1 MQSRVKTPK
10 NVVVVTH
17 TFFYG
22 ASEALFDYLEKKSVP
37 MLWYIGH
44 PLRPEQPMGASR
56 RYINGKLMSES
67 SWRVWM
73 SGSLFSYATDMMRT
87 FLLIL
92 KYSGPIELF
101 IGINPLN
108 AFCGIM
114 LRKFKRVDRV
124 VFYAI
129 DFVPKRFSLSIVN
142 TLYHCLESYVVRNA
156 DICWN
161 VSPKIA
167 EGREKYLGIDSK
179 KYRQQVVPIGIW
191 QKDIASHIK
200 RTNHNRIIFV
210 GHLLEKQ
217 GVQVVLHA
225 LPKVI
230 RYIPDVTFTLI
241 GGGEY
246 ENPLRALSRALR
258 LGSHVKFFG
267 WEPRQEVIRNKLLQ
281 SDIAV
286 AVYSS
291 EGEKDT
297 NFTYYADPTKIKTY
311 LSCGLPVVL
320 TPVPYNAKELER
332 KGAAYLIKYTE
343 EDVSKML
350 ISLLTDSEKLR
361 KAKQSALACVRAY
374 TWERIFSTA
383 FNLL

>member
-1 MQSRVKTPK
+1 MQSRVTIPQ

-22 ASEALFDYLEKKSVP
+22 ASEALSGYLVGKSISTH
-37 MLWYIGH
+37 WYIGH
-44 PLRPEQPMGASR
+44 PLRPEQPMGVSR
-56 RYINGKLMSES
+56 MYADGKLTSES
-67 SWRVWM
+67 RWRVWK
-73 SGSLFSYATDMMRT
+73 SGTLLSYTTDMMCT

-92 KYSGPIELF
+92 RYPRPIELF

-114 LRKFKRVDRV
+114 LRKFKRVERV

-129 DFVPKRFSLSIVN
+129 DFVPKRFSWSIVN
-142 TLYHCLESYVVRNA
+142 TLYHRLESYVVRNA
-156 DICWN
+156 DVCWN

-167 EGREKYLGIDSK
+167 EGRERYLGIDSE
-179 KYRQQVVPIGIW
+179 KYQQQVVPIGIW
-191 QKDIASHIK
+191 QKDMASDIK
-200 RTNHNRIIFV
+200 RANDNRIIFV

-217 GVQVVLHA
+217 GVQVVLRA

-230 RYIPDVTFTLI
+230 KYIPDVTFTII

-246 ENPLRALSRALR
+246 ENTLRALSNSLR
-258 LGSHVKFFG
+258 LDSHVKFLG
-267 WEPRQEVIRNKLLQ
+267 WESRQEMIRNKLLR

-291 EGEKDT
+291 DGEKDT

-320 TPVPYNAKELER
+320 TPVSYNAKELER
-332 KGAAYLIKYTE
+332 KGAAYLVKYTE
-343 EDVSKML
+343 EDVSTVL
-350 ISLLTDSEKLR
+350 ISLLTHLEKLR
-361 KAKQSALACVRAY
+361 KAKQNALACVRAY

-383 FNLL
+383 FNRL

>member
-1 MQSRVKTPK
+1 MTPQ

-22 ASEALFDYLEKKSVP
+22 ASEALSGYLEKKSVP

-56 RYINGKLMSES
+56 RYFNGKLMSES

-129 DFVPKRFSLSIVN
+129 DFVPKRFSWSIVN
-142 TLYHCLESYVVRNA
+142 ALYHRLESYVVRNA

-167 EGREKYLGIDSK
+167 EGREKYLDIDSN
-179 KYRQQVVPIGIW
+179 KYPQQVVPIGIW
-191 QKDIASHIK
+191 QKDMAKTIK
-200 RTNHNRIIFV
+200 RTNNSRIIFV

-217 GVQVVLHA
+217 GVQVVLRA

-230 RYIPDVTFTLI
+230 RYIPDVTFTII

-246 ENPLRALSRALR
+246 ENTLRALSRSLR

-332 KGAAYLIKYTE
+332 KGAAYLVKYTE
-343 EDVSKML
+343 EEVSAML
-350 ISLLTDSEKLR
+350 ISLLTESERLR